1 MKYIDRFLM
10 MEARYLLDG
19 TDIPVSEIADRL
31 HFANHSGS
39 CKFFLRHQG
48 VSPKEYRVRNMDL

>member
-1 MKYIDRFLM
+1 MDKFV
-10 MEARYLLDG
+10 RYVALYLVV
-19 TDIPVSEIADRL
+19 TEIADRL

-48 VSPKEYRVRNMDL
+48 VCPKEYRVRNMDL